1 MASYLDRSIK
11 LLGEDK
17 VNRFSSKTILVAGLG
32 GVGGTALNALMR
44 SGFKKF
50 IIVDFDD
57 VDESN
62 LNRQAMYERSD
73 IGLAKV
79 DVCEKRIHSI
89 SSDIEVIKHKMFID
103 EESLKIFEDVHID
116 YIVDAIDKIPSKLSL
131 IKFAQKKNIDIIVSL
146 GMGNRIDPSKVHL
159 TTLNKTEND
168 PLAKKLRYECRHN
181 DLDLKKINV
190 VFSNEEPLV
199 SGTEVASMM
208 MVPSTAG
215 LLMAKY
221 IVKTII

>member
-1 MASYLDRSIK
+1 MANYLDRSIK

-17 VNRFSSKTILVAGLG
+17 IKSFENKTILVAGLG

-50 IIVDFDD
+50 IIVDFDN

-62 LNRQAMYERSD
+62 LNRQVMYERSD
-73 IGLAKV
+73 IGQAKV

-89 SSDIEVIKHKMFID
+89 SSDIEVFKHKMFID
-103 EESLKIFEDVHID
+103 EQTLKEFEDIHID
-116 YIVDAIDKIPSKLSL
+116 YIVDAIDKIPSKLAL
-131 IKFAQKKNIDIIVSL
+131 IKFAQRKNIDIIVSL
-146 GMGNRIDPSKVHL
+146 GMGNRIDPSKVQL

-168 PLAKKLRYECRHN
+168 PLAKKLRYECRHH

-190 VFSNEEPLV
+190 VFSTEEPLI
-199 SGTEVASMM
+199 SGVDVASMM

-221 IVKTII
+221 IVKKTI